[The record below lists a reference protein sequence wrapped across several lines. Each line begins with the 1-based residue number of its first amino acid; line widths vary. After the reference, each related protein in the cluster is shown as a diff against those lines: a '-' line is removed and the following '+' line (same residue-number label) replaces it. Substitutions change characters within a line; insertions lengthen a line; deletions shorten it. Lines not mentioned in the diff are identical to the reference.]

1 METAPGST
9 HKKRLLSLDVFRG
22 ATVAAMILVNN
33 PGDWGNVYSP
43 LLHAEWHGC
52 TPTDLV
58 FPFFL
63 FIVGVSIAYAL
74 SSRKNDP
81 FARGGLVQKILTRT
95 LILFALGLFLN
106 LFPVF
111 DFSTVRIPGVL
122 QRIAIVY
129 MLASFLFLKIP
140 AKGIAWL
147 GAGILAGYCLLMSLV
162 PVPGSGPANLDPETN
177 LAAWIDRGVFTTNHL
192 WSSSKTWDP
201 EGLLSTIPALAT
213 ALAGVLAGVWLKK
226 KDDAANKIAWMFTF
240 GLTGIL
246 AGMLWD
252 LFFPINK
259 ALWTSSY
266 VLYTAGWA
274 SSVLAL
280 LYWLIDVKGYRKF
293 TGPFVVYGINAIT
306 VFFVSGLVPRILT
319 RISVGGDLNLRQWL
333 YQTLYTPWFSPV
345 NASLA
350 WAVSYVLGW
359 YLILWLMHRKGII
372 IKV

>member
-81 FARGGLVQKILTRT
+81 AARGGLVQKILTRT

-129 MLASFLFLKIP
+129 MLASFLFLKLSP
-140 AKGIAWL
+140 KGIAWL
-147 GAGILAGYCLLMSLV
+147 GAGILAGYYLLMSLV
-162 PVPGSGPANLDPETN
+162 PVPGIGPANLEPETN
-177 LAAWIDRGVFTTNHL
+177 LAAWVDRGVFTTNHL

-213 ALAGVLAGVWLKK
+213 ALGGILAGVWLKK

-246 AGMLWD
+246 AGMLWN

-293 TGPFVVYGINAIT
+293 TRPFVVYGINAIT
-306 VFFVSGLVPRILT
+306 VFFV
-319 RISVGGDLNLRQWL
+319 
-333 YQTLYTPWFSPV
+333 
-345 NASLA
+345 
-350 WAVSYVLGW
+350 
-359 YLILWLMHRKGII
+359 
-372 IKV
+372 

>member
-81 FARGGLVQKILTRT
+81 SARGGLVQKILTRT

-129 MLASFLFLKIP
+129 MLASFLFLKLSP
-140 AKGIAWL
+140 KGIAWL
-147 GAGILAGYCLLMSLV
+147 GAGILAGYYLLMSLV
-162 PVPGSGPANLDPETN
+162 PVPGIGPANLEPETN
-177 LAAWIDRGVFTTNHL
+177 LAAWVDRGVFTTNHL

-213 ALAGVLAGVWLKK
+213 ALGGILAGVWLKK

-319 RISVGGDLNLRQWL
+319 RISVGEDLNLRQWL
-333 YQTLYTPWFSPV
+333 YQTLYTPWFSPA